1 MKILGYKITIVPA
14 SGHKVIH
21 ELEGD
26 YKDTPLADVLKKAGL
41 DLKKMQITD
50 AEGKTVDP
58 KLFKVTASSTFTK
71 EEVGSKSKEP
81 GFWATLFAT
90 ERSSGS

>member
-14 SGHKVIH
+14 SGHTVIH

-26 YKDTPLADVLKKAGL
+26 YKNMPLADVLKKAGL

-50 AEGKTVDP
+50 AEGRAIDP
-58 KLFKVTASSTFTK
+58 KLFKVTATSTK
-71 EEVGSKSKEP
+71 EEVSSKSKKQ
-81 GFWATLFAT
+81 GFWVTLFAT
-90 ERSSGS
+90 EPSRGS